1 MSTEAMKQALV
12 AFEDI
17 LSAESRGFGMEYIKG
32 YCGKMISDL
41 HPAIEQAEKREWVGL
56 TDEEVESWNIF
67 GRTEDGKRLHKLVR
81 SIEAK
86 LKEKNT

>member
-1 MSTEAMKQALV
+1 MSIEAMKQALV

-41 HPAIEQAEKREWVGL
+41 HPAIEQAEKREWIGL
-56 TDEEVESWNIF
+56 TDEEIDYIENNVDPALYWHF
-67 GRTEDGKRLHKLVR
+67 AKA
-81 SIEAK
+81 IEAR